1 MKKIH
6 LACGVIAS
14 TLAIAGTSSADSV
27 VNSIITSA
35 ATGSSNKASQ
45 SCDPDGRQSVASEEE
60 CLDSYCSQTSLP
72 CAPNPELPPKD
83 EEVETA
89 LHDAF
94 DDYGNRVRLIDRRA
108 FVELRVVTRSNL
120 RFSLFSTKDTN
131 VYLARAVN
139 GIQIDLLLNGINIPR
154 NTFDGDVLL
163 IDEAFM
169 AKKLGSL
176 LAQIRPNDA
185 MQISDICRYVSND
198 EHVANIIDAALAS
211 IRNQSNFEA
220 QYYYWKDRPR
230 IAVNNLSN
238 IGRSCW
244 LLAKKYS

>member
-1 MKKIH
+1 
-6 LACGVIAS
+6 
-14 TLAIAGTSSADSV
+14 
-27 VNSIITSA
+27 
-35 ATGSSNKASQ
+35 
-45 SCDPDGRQSVASEEE
+45 
-60 CLDSYCSQTSLP
+60 
-72 CAPNPELPPKD
+72 
-83 EEVETA
+83 
-89 LHDAF
+89 
-94 DDYGNRVRLIDRRA
+94 
-108 FVELRVVTRSNL
+108 VTRSNL

>member
-1 MKKIH
+1 MNKKI
-6 LACGVIAS
+6 LVGAMVAS
-14 TLAIAGTSSADSV
+14 TLAIAGNTSADSV

-35 ATGSSNKASQ
+35 APGSSNSAPL
-45 SCDPDGRQSVASEEE
+45 SCDPDGRQSVASEEA
-60 CLDSYCSQTSLP
+60 CLDSYCSQTSLS
-72 CAPNPELPPKD
+72 CASTSEDPPKD
-83 EEVETA
+83 EEVVNV
-89 LHDAF
+89 LDDAF

-120 RFSLFSTKDTN
+120 KFSLISTKDTN

-139 GIQIDLLLNGINIPR
+139 GIQIDLLLNRINVPKD
-154 NTFDGDVLL
+154 TFDGDVLL
-163 IDEAFM
+163 IDEKFLPAQ
-169 AKKLGSL
+169 LGSL
-176 LAQIRPNDA
+176 LAKIRPNDA
-185 MQISDICRYVSND
+185 MQISKICKYVSD
-198 EHVANIIDAALAS
+198 SEHVANIIDAALAS

-244 LLAKKYS
+244 LLAKEYT